1 MKIPIEDAL
10 ESIQMIVP
18 EIDLEVKNENG
29 QIKLLTVP
37 MNFWNLYLNAI
48 ENASDLLLEELA
60 KLPDLAFV
68 HEIEEIASDINSII
82 SIFNLFYMFT
92 MEEANKKEQKQIQ
105 GSEEMLQR
113 ISKYRRTIRRH
124 PKKT

>member
-1 MKIPIEDAL
+1 MRISIEDAL

-29 QIKLLTVP
+29 HVKLLTVP
-37 MNFWNLYLNAI
+37 MKFWNLYLNAI
-48 ENASDLLLEELA
+48 ENASDLLLEEIA
-60 KLPDLAFV
+60 KLPDLEFI
-68 HEIEEIASDINSII
+68 HEIEDIASDINSII

-92 MEEANKKEQKQIQ
+92 MEEATKKEQKQVE
-105 GSEEMLQR
+105 STEELLKR
-113 ISKYRRTIRRH
+113 VSKYRRTIERR